1 MKATLLLGLAL
12 MLIGA
17 GILSYGYFSYQTR
30 ETVFKVGPIE
40 ATADRTKTVSLPPI
54 LGWGLLGG
62 GVCVLIF
69 SARRKV

>member
-1 MKATLLLGLAL
+1 MKAPLLLGLAL

>member
-1 MKATLLLGLAL
+1 MKAPLLLGLAL
-12 MLIGA
+12 VLLGA
-17 GILSYGYFSYQTR
+17 GILSYGYFSYRTR
-30 ETVFKVGPIE
+30 ETVFKIGPIE

-69 SARRKV
+69 SARRKS

>member
-1 MKATLLLGLAL
+1 MKAPLLLGLAL

-54 LGWGLLGG
+54 LGWGFLGV